1 MCYPLPNGG
10 FELPVSPVCVTPYH
24 KTVVAVNAPSARVTE
39 GAPIKNTLSLPNS
52 AQTHQNDDDGLL
64 THPQDLDAPYRS
76 VLSKC
81 SLRVREAECAHSSGG
96 RGKHVDVQLSH
107 MYVFSHVCILTHDSY
122 RPIARSALAPPH
134 VRLSTDYYESLY
146 VCLLL

>member
-1 MCYPLPNGG
+1 M
-10 FELPVSPVCVTPYH
+10 
-24 KTVVAVNAPSARVTE
+24 
-39 GAPIKNTLSLPNS
+39 
-52 AQTHQNDDDGLL
+52 
-64 THPQDLDAPYRS
+64 YRS

-96 RGKHVDVQLSH
+96 RDKHVE
-107 MYVFSHVCILTHDSY
+107 SHVCILTHY